1 MSKVVFD
8 EAFYKALEELDGLV
22 AAANNRKI
30 RLLMEALGVPL
41 DDADLAKILEWD
53 LVLVTVADRPMA
65 VQLNKL
71 VAYVPN
77 LKFVV
82 DDKRELFSVLQG
94 KKGKRVWKER

>member
-1 MSKVVFD
+1 MSKVLLPD
-8 EAFYKALEELDGLV
+8 GFYGALQELDGLV
-22 AAANNRKI
+22 VEVNKRKI
-30 RLLMEALGVPL
+30 WLLLDALGVSL
-41 DDADLAKILEWD
+41 NDADLAKILEWD

-77 LKFVV
+77 LKFIV
-82 DDKRELFSVLQG
+82 DDERELFTVLQG

>member
-8 EAFYKALEELDGLV
+8 AAFYKALEELDGLV
-22 AAANNRKI
+22 ADANKRKI
-30 RLLMEALGVPL
+30 RLLLDALGVSL
-41 DDADLAKILEWD
+41 NDATFTAILEWD
-53 LVLVTVADRPMA
+53 LVLITVPDRPMA

-82 DDKRELFSVLQG
+82 DDEHDLFTVLQG

>member
-8 EAFYKALEELDGLV
+8 AALYEALRELDSIV
-22 AAANNRKI
+22 ADANNRKI
-30 RLLMEALGVPL
+30 RLLLDALGVPL
-41 DDADLAKILEWD
+41 RAADFAAILEWD
-53 LVLVTVADRPMA
+53 LVLITVADRPMA
-65 VQLNKL
+65 VQFNKL

-82 DDKRELFSVLQG
+82 DDEYELFTVLQG

>member
-1 MSKVVFD
+1 MSKVLLPD
-8 EAFYKALEELDGLV
+8 AFYGALQELDGLV
-22 AAANNRKI
+22 VEANNRKI
-30 RLLMEALGVPL
+30 RLLLDALGVPL
-41 DDADLAKILEWD
+41 SEAAFAAILEWD
-53 LVLVTVADRPMA
+53 LILVTVADRPMA

-82 DDKRELFSVLQG
+82 DEEHELFTVLQG